1 MDYIRSAVKAL
12 FYDYPVD
19 AAIDSISRG
28 EPIPTSLFSRIVN
41 IRERVYTQATTDA
54 LNKKLRQSW
63 MGGGVPL
70 NGKEEMASVLQLP
83 YHYADEVMQIDD
95 AGNLKVDY
103 EHLFKWN
110 EMARYVGEELMTI
123 NYLAKVDYT
132 VGFER
137 TIFTWN
143 SVLPHNN
150 EKLYKTLRK
159 DGGLCDIHMHFGAT
173 TDVFQLSW
181 VSLMNNLQGNKQR
194 FVLLTHPLGNP
205 IVVNRGYSFDNLY
218 RWCVL
223 AGMIRW
229 ELFKYYLW
237 GDKLSFG
244 IRFDDDFRHMSQQ
257 NPMFYTRFIQDLQCL
272 LTDAGRQ
279 SLKTS
284 DNRILDYA
292 ILAQNVSK
300 DSESSPFMVYH
311 GERCVLYRFYKDYWS
326 GTERSRGIAKFVFLY
341 ELIKNQFRRELVQV
355 NEQIGLGNFQEFN
368 GRKSIFVPSELNL
381 VSKRHAV
388 QTSITDEHDG
398 METRISPQ
406 KTVRNYQQL
415 INATYEGHIFGGGE
429 YTTGESLKKRMTFV
443 VHFIK
448 EKCESDNRY
457 AKLRFNIKQKAELL
471 IEGVFKEE
479 ERRGIAH
486 RVVGVDAAG
495 CETNCRPEVFA
506 HLYRYCKKSGMIN
519 LTYHA
524 GEDFY
529 DVTEGLRSIEEAVR
543 FLKLEKGNRL
553 GHCLALGVNAKKYY
567 AQRHGRILMPRQIL
581 LDNLVW
587 LVKQT
592 ERFHIGIEKGIKGP
606 ILEEI
611 YKLYGEIGYHLP
623 FDLNSYYRSMLL
635 RGDDLDEYKSG
646 FSNWLTTA
654 IDDSLLATEARMD
667 NNSQQLCFEYFN
679 DRTVY
684 INGFKQAEEFKAPF
698 RYDVLIRKLQNKMM
712 DWISR
717 IGICIETNPTSN
729 IRIGGIDRYDE
740 HPIYRFTKVRW
751 LKRKNIIVTVN
762 TDDKGIFST
771 SLEREFSLLACALTK
786 QRVRGVRCKWTD
798 GEIYN
803 YVGRLASAGQ
813 INRFRL

>member
-19 AAIDSISRG
+19 AAIDAISRG
-28 EPIPTSLFSRIVN
+28 APLPTSLFSRIVN

-54 LNKKLRQSW
+54 LNNKLRKSW
-63 MGGGVPL
+63 MGVGIPL

-83 YHYADEVMQIDD
+83 CHYANEVLRIDD
-95 AGNLKVDY
+95 SGNLKVDY

-123 NYLAKVDYT
+123 NYLAKVDCAGGYD
-132 VGFER
+132 R
-137 TIFTWN
+137 TNFTWN

-150 EKLYKTLRK
+150 KNLDEVLRNN
-159 DGGLCDIHMHFGAT
+159 GGLCDIHLHFGAT

-181 VSLMNNLQGNKQR
+181 VSLMNNLQGNKQS
-194 FVLLTHPLGNP
+194 FAQLSHPLGNP

-229 ELFKYYLW
+229 ELFKYYLL
-237 GDKLSFG
+237 GNKQAFG
-244 IRFDDDFRHMSQQ
+244 MRFDGDFHQISQQ
-257 NPMFYTRFIQDLQCL
+257 NPMFYTRLIQNLQCL
-272 LTDAGRQ
+272 LTDAGRR

-284 DNRILDYA
+284 DKQILDYA
-292 ILAQNVSK
+292 IIAQNVSK
-300 DSESSPFMVYH
+300 QSESSPFMVYH
-311 GERCVLYRFYKDYWS
+311 GERCILYKFYKDYWG
-326 GTERSRGIAKFVFLY
+326 GTDRSRGIAKFVFLY

-368 GRKSIFVPSELNL
+368 GRKNIFVPSELNL

-388 QTSITDEHDG
+388 QTAMTDEQDG
-398 METRISPQ
+398 IEVRIPPQ
-406 KTVRNYQQL
+406 NTVRNYLQL
-415 INATYEGHIFGGGE
+415 MNATYERHIFGGGE
-429 YTTGESLKKRMTFV
+429 YTTVESLKKRMTFV

-448 EKCESDNRY
+448 EKSESDNRY
-457 AKLRFNIKQKAELL
+457 AKLRDKIKQKAELL

-529 DVTEGLRSIEEAVR
+529 DITEGLRSIEEAVR
-543 FLKLEKGNRL
+543 FLQLEKGNRL

-587 LVKQT
+587 LVKQA
-592 ERFHIGIEKGIKGP
+592 ERFHIGMEKGIKEP

-635 RGDDLDEYKSG
+635 RGDDIVQYRSG
-646 FSNWLTTA
+646 FSNWVTTA
-654 IDDSLLATEARMD
+654 IDDSLFATEARMD

-679 DRTVY
+679 DSTVY
-684 INGFKQAEEFKAPF
+684 INGFKQADEFKVPF
-698 RYDVLIRKLQNKMM
+698 RYDVLISKLQNKMM
-712 DWISR
+712 DWIRR

-740 HPIYRFTKVRW
+740 HPIYRFIRVGC
-751 LKRKNIIVTVN
+751 LKRSNLIVTVN

-771 SLEREFSLLACALTK
+771 SLQREFSLLACALTK
-786 QRVRGVRCKWTD
+786 QRIKGVRCKWAD
-798 GEIYN
+798 GKIYN
-803 YVGRLASAGQ
+803 YVGRLASAGK
-813 INRFRL
+813 INRFHL